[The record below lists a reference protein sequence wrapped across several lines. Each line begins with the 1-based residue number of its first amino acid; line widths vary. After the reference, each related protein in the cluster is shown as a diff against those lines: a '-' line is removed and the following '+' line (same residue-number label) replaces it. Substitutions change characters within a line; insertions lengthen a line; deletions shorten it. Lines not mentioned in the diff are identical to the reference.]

1 MELSMGPLP
10 LIPPL
15 WREGR
20 LGLEAAALLRSSVFK
35 GEGVEDASGQPVM
48 LIPGFMAGDESLALM
63 TRWLRKTGHHTR
75 KAGMRSNVDC
85 SEAAYERLVDRLE
98 CLVET
103 RGERVA
109 IIGQSRGGNFAKVL
123 AVRHPDLVSGIV
135 TLGSPQLDPFDIHPF
150 VRAQV
155 YAVGTLGFLGV
166 PGLFSHRCKWGKCCQ
181 EFWDDL
187 QKPLRKDVGYL
198 SVYSKSDG
206 VVNWRSCLDPQAE
219 HLEIEA
225 SHIGMAV
232 SPRAWRAVEHALA
245 DFRALDRGPT
255 PRKQRRAARRKTGP
269 RAAPHLRQVA
279 GADPA
284 GELAGCCFAQATMF
298 FESFTTS
305 PSSSTSTGTQL

>member
-1 MELSMGPLP
+1 MELTMGPLP
-10 LIPPL
+10 VLPPL

-20 LGLEAAALLRSSVFK
+20 LGLEAAALMRSKVYR
-35 GEGVEDASGQPVM
+35 GDDVADAGGQPVL
-48 LIPGFMAGDESLALM
+48 LIPGFLAGDESLSLM

-85 SEAAYERLVDRLE
+85 SETAYERLVERLE
-98 CLVET
+98 CLAET

-166 PGLFSHRCKWGKCCQ
+166 PGLFSHKCKWGHCC
-181 EFWDDL
+181 EPFWEDL

-206 VVNWRSCLDPQAE
+206 VVRWRSCLDPCAE
-219 HLEIEA
+219 HLEINA
-225 SHIGMAV
+225 SHMGMAV

-245 DFRALDRGPT
+245 GFRELDRGPAPAKKKRAT
-255 PRKQRRAARRKTGP
+255 RRRT
-269 RAAPHLRQVA
+269 APHLRQVA
-279 GADPA
+279 
-284 GELAGCCFAQATMF
+284 
-298 FESFTTS
+298 
-305 PSSSTSTGTQL
+305 

>member
-1 MELSMGPLP
+1 MGVMSLLSQ
-10 LIPPL
+10 PPI

-20 LGLEAAALLRSSVFK
+20 VGLEVAALIRDPIFR
-35 GEGVEDASGQPVM
+35 GQGVTDAGGQPVL
-48 LIPGFMAGDESLALM
+48 LIPGFLAGDESLGLM

-85 SEAAYERLVDRLE
+85 SEAACERLVERIE

-135 TLGSPQLDPFDIHPF
+135 TLGSPQLDPYDIHPF

-155 YAVGTLGFLGV
+155 FAVGTLGTLGL
-166 PGLFSHRCKWGKCCQ
+166 PGLFSHGCKRGECC
-181 EFWDDL
+181 ETFWDDL

-206 VVNWRSCLDPQAE
+206 VVRWRSCLDPCAE

-232 SPRAWRAVEHALA
+232 SPRAGRAVEHALA
-245 DFRALDRGPT
+245 DFRAAG
-255 PRKQRRAARRKTGP
+255 RRPSRR
-269 RAAPHLRQVA
+269 
-279 GADPA
+279 
-284 GELAGCCFAQATMF
+284 
-298 FESFTTS
+298 
-305 PSSSTSTGTQL
+305 

>member
-1 MELSMGPLP
+1 MELAMGPLP
-10 LIPPL
+10 LLPPL

-20 LGLEAAALLRSSVFK
+20 LGLEAAALMRSKVYR
-35 GEGVEDASGQPVM
+35 GDDVEDAGDQPVL
-48 LIPGFMAGDESLALM
+48 LIPGFLAGDESLGLM

-85 SEAAYERLVDRLE
+85 SEHAYERLVERLE
-98 CLVET
+98 CLAET

-135 TLGSPQLDPFDIHPF
+135 TLGSPQLDPYDIHPF

-166 PGLFSHRCKWGKCCQ
+166 PGLFSHRCKWGHCC
-181 EFWDDL
+181 ESFWEDL
-187 QKPLRKDVGYL
+187 QKPLRDDVGYL

-206 VVNWRSCLDPQAE
+206 VVNWRSCLDPAAE
-219 HLEIEA
+219 HLEIRA

-232 SPRAWRAVEHALA
+232 SPRAWRAVEHALTG
-245 DFRALDRGPT
+245 FREHDRGPAT
-255 PRKQRRAARRKTGP
+255 PKRRKRAARRT
-269 RAAPHLRQVA
+269 APHLRQVA
-279 GADPA
+279 
-284 GELAGCCFAQATMF
+284 
-298 FESFTTS
+298 
-305 PSSSTSTGTQL
+305 

>member
-20 LGLEAAALLRSSVFK
+20 LGLEVAALMRSQVYR
-35 GEGVEDASGQPVM
+35 GADVENAEGQPVL
-48 LIPGFMAGDESLALM
+48 LIPGFLAGDESLSLM

-85 SEAAYERLVDRLE
+85 SEAAYERLLERLE
-98 CLVET
+98 CMVDT

-135 TLGSPQLDPFDIHPF
+135 TLGSPQLDPFDIHPV

-166 PGLFSHRCKWGKCCQ
+166 PGLFSHRCKWGDCCAG
-181 EFWDDL
+181 FWDDL
-187 QKPLRKDVGYL
+187 QKPLREDVGYL

-206 VVNWRSCLDPQAE
+206 VVNWRSCLDPNAE
-219 HLEIEA
+219 HLEIKA
-225 SHIGMAV
+225 SHTGMAV
-232 SPRAWRAVEHALA
+232 APRAWRAVASALA
-245 DFRALDRGPT
+245 DFRAYDRGP
-255 PRKQRRAARRKTGP
+255 AARREKRGP
-269 RAAPHLRQVA
+269 RGRAAARR
-279 GADPA
+279 
-284 GELAGCCFAQATMF
+284 AT
-298 FESFTTS
+298 
-305 PSSSTSTGTQL
+305 P